1 MTFSLFPPL
10 QCIANPL
17 LHPGKRKSVSLL
29 NYICQSLD
37 NTSFKCFCKNLM
49 RYWTENGFGCHTRN
63 IYVMS
68 IGIVP
73 RRNTIN
79 MFCKFYLET
88 ANHAWVVVRWQGW
101 WQQVANPTRW
111 EKGTKKGNLDGKPGR
126 KTQIICIININMIFC
141 WVGWLVGVGHL
152 NLKKNRFTLV
162 LLLGL
167 SK

>member
-1 MTFSLFPPL
+1 MTFYHFPPLPPL

-37 NTSFKCFCKNLM
+37 NTPFKCFCKNLL
-49 RYWTENGFGCHTRN
+49 RYWTENWDCAQKEYIKCVEYIKYIR
-63 IYVMS
+63 
-68 IGIVP
+68 
-73 RRNTIN
+73 
-79 MFCKFYLET
+79 YLET